1 VITALENQYA
11 YTRAGTTLCNYR
23 PTPTLLKRRQES
35 SAHSLRVASSS
46 PTVSVI
52 KVANVLGVKPSD
64 IILRMETLLKKF
76 RSDVK
81 VGRGALRW
89 ADPLTY

>member
-1 VITALENQYA
+1 VKIDLPDQYLPLVITALENQYA
-11 YTRAGTTLCNYR
+11 YTRAETTLCNYG

-46 PTVSVI
+46 PTIRSVI

-64 IILRMETLLKKF
+64 IILRMETLLKEVPE
-76 RSDVK
+76 RC
-81 VGRGALRW
+81 
-89 ADPLTY
+89 

>member
-1 VITALENQYA
+1 MKIDLPDQYLPLVITALENQYA

-35 SAHSLRVASSS
+35 SAHSLGVASIS
-46 PTVSVI
+46 PTVRSVI

-64 IILRMETLLKKF
+64 IILRMETLL
-76 RSDVK
+76 REVPE
-81 VGRGALRW
+81 RC
-89 ADPLTY
+89 